1 MTISRQQA
9 AYQRLARAV
18 DRLEQAS
25 KRRPEGGAEGD
36 AELAAE
42 LRATRNRCE
51 SLESRAR
58 DVSDR
63 LDTAIDRV
71 RALMES

>member
-25 KRRPEGGAEGD
+25 KRRPEGD

-42 LRATRNRCE
+42 LRATRNKCE
-51 SLESRAR
+51 NLESRAR